1 MDPLPTPQVTTATS
15 STRTWCML
23 THLSALAAFIVPLGN
38 ILGPL
43 VVWLVKREQ
52 SPEIDEHGK
61 ESLNFQ
67 ISMSIYIVAL
77 SAVAFILMLIVIG
90 FLLIP
95 VIVLLLIADVVF
107 VIIASI
113 RANEGQMYRYPMT
126 IRFVK

>member
-1 MDPLPTPQVTTATS
+1 
-15 STRTWCML
+15 ML
-23 THLSALAAFIVPLGN
+23 MHLSALAVLIVPLGN
-38 ILGPL
+38 MLGPL
-43 VVWLVKREQ
+43 VVWLLKRDQ